1 MTAIIKNAI
10 FILTNVQERME
21 MKVYLDNNATTKV
34 DEKVLEAMLPYFGEV
49 YGNPSSMH
57 GFGQESNKAMEEARK
72 TIADILGVEASELVF
87 TASGTESDNM
97 AIRGVARAY
106 KRRGNHIITSCIE
119 HPAVR
124 NTCKDLEKEGYEVTY
139 LSVDENGLVDLEEL
153 KAAIKRE
160 TILITVMHAN
170 NEIGTIQPIE
180 EIAKIANEKKIV
192 FHTDAVQ
199 SAGKLKLKP
208 KEMGIDLLTIS
219 GHKFYGPKGMGLL
232 YIKQGTR
239 LGKVITGGGQE
250 RKRRPGTSDVPGIV
264 GMATALKAAVAH
276 QEEECK
282 RLSELR
288 DYFEEELL
296 KKVPEIVI
304 NAKGAPRLPGTSSV
318 TFKYLEGE
326 SILLSLNY
334 KGIAVSSGSACSSDE
349 LQASHVLLGIGIPV
363 EFAHG
368 TIRFS
373 LGKYNTKEEID
384 YVLAELPPI
393 IERLRMISP
402 LWGEFVNK

>member
-1 MTAIIKNAI
+1 
-10 FILTNVQERME
+10 
-21 MKVYLDNNATTKV
+21 MKVYLDNNATTRV
-34 DEKVLEAMLPYFGEV
+34 DDKVLEAMLPYFGEV

-199 SAGKLKLKP
+199 SAGKLKLRP
-208 KEMGIDLLTIS
+208 KEVGIDLLTIS

-232 YIKQGTR
+232 YIKQGIR

-276 QEEECK
+276 QEEECR

-288 DYFEEELL
+288 DYFEEEIQ
-296 KKVPEIVI
+296 KRIPEIVI